1 MKDTSACTKWLW
13 LSFSCAL
20 TKSKMLKLHECF
32 ENIDNIF
39 AALREDYEKLSFLK
53 ADDIDRLCKKDLS
66 PVVDYEKSLASKGI
80 TVLTRD
86 MDLFPEGVSEL
97 KSFPS
102 VLYCKGKVRKLCK
115 DECISIVG
123 SRTPGSYGKDITYE
137 ISRAVSRSGFTVVS
151 GMADGIDSIA
161 HRAALDAGGYT
172 VAVLGCGADV
182 VYPKG
187 NFELYERIC
196 QSGMI
201 ISEYLPG
208 REPERF
214 SFPERNKIIASLS
227 RATVVT
233 EANSKSGS
241 LITASDAR
249 VLGRD
254 LFAVPGN
261 ITSKLSGGTNELIR
275 SGAIT
280 ITGAN
285 DVCEYYK
292 ISVNEEITTDTSPLT
307 DDPKECLVLDSLS
320 EKALSIDEICYKTG
334 LSLCELNSILL
345 IMEVKDLIKKTGADL
360 YTPVLK

>member
-13 LSFSCAL
+13 LSYFCAL

-32 ENIDNIF
+32 GNIDNIF
-39 AALREDYEKLSFLK
+39 AAQREDYEKLSFLK
-53 ADDIDRLCKKDLS
+53 ADDIERLCQKDPAPAL
-66 PVVDYEKSLASKGI
+66 DYEKKLAAKGI

-97 KSFPS
+97 RNFPS

-137 ISRAVSRSGFTVVS
+137 ISRSVSRAGLAVVS

-161 HRAALDAGGYT
+161 HRACLDAGGYT
-172 VAVLGCGADV
+172 VAVLGCGVDV
-182 VYPKG
+182 IYPKG

-196 QSGMI
+196 QNGMI

-208 REPERF
+208 SMPERF

-227 RATVVT
+227 RATIVT

-241 LITASDAR
+241 LITAADAR
-249 VLGRD
+249 ALGRD

-261 ITSKLSGGTNELIR
+261 ITSKLSGGTNELIK
-275 SGAIT
+275 SGAIA

-285 DVCEYYK
+285 DVCEYYH
-292 ISVNEEITTDTSPLT
+292 ISAPQESTNENSPLT
-307 DDPKECLVLDSLS
+307 DDPQECLVLEALS
-320 EKALSIDEICYKTG
+320 EKALSIDEICCKTA
-334 LSLCELNSILL
+334 LSLSQLNSILL

>member
-20 TKSKMLKLHECF
+20 TKSKMLKLYECF

-39 AALREDYEKLSFLK
+39 AAQREDYEKLSFLK
-53 ADDIDRLCKKDLS
+53 ADDIDRLCQKDLS
-66 PVVDYEKSLASKGI
+66 PALDYEKKLAMKGI
-80 TVLTRD
+80 SVLTRD
-86 MDLFPEGVSEL
+86 MELFPEGVRDL
-97 KSFPS
+97 KNFPS

-123 SRTPGSYGKDITYE
+123 SRTPGNYGKNITYE
-137 ISRAVSRSGFTVVS
+137 ISRAVSRAGLAVVS

-161 HRAALDAGGYT
+161 HRACLDAGGYT
-172 VAVLGCGADV
+172 VAVLGCGVDV

-187 NFELYERIC
+187 NFELYGRIC
-196 QSGMI
+196 QNGMI

-241 LITASDAR
+241 LITAADAKSLNR
-249 VLGRD
+249 NV
-254 LFAVPGN
+254 FAVPGN
-261 ITSKLSGGTNELIR
+261 ITSKLSGGTNELIK
-275 SGAIT
+275 SGAIA

-285 DVCEYYK
+285 DVCEYYH
-292 ISVNEEITTDTSPLT
+292 ISATDEITSTSSPQT
-307 DDPKECLVLDSLS
+307 NDPKECLVLKALS
-320 EKALSIDEICYKTG
+320 EKALSIDEICYKTA
-334 LSLCELNSILL
+334 LSLSELNSILL